1 MDKRSSA
8 SSPAL
13 GNIALFHVTHS
24 GGWVVLSHCGF
35 MFPADYWHWKT
46 FYMFIGHFDFCLLW
60 HVYSSPLLIFF
71 LLILGIIYIFGV
83 IYPRHPKYTCV
94 YLSHSVSCL
103 STFSVIFWW
112 IFISFWVLPF
122 HFQCCFLMD
131 TILNFTEV
139 QYVLFFFFNLYGQC
153 FLCPVEK
160 SASSVYEDF
169 LSSGS
174 ITVLPFIFKSEIV

>member
-1 MDKRSSA
+1 MSSA
-8 SSPAL
+8 ISLWFYVPCWLLTLKNFLYVYWPFWFLS
-13 GNIALFHVTHS
+13 FVTCIFKSFAH
-24 GGWVVLSHCGF
+24 
-35 MFPADYWHWKT
+35 
-46 FYMFIGHFDFCLLW
+46 
-60 HVYSSPLLIFF
+60 FF

-103 STFSVIFWW
+103 SSFSVIFWW
-112 IFISFWVLPF
+112 IFISFWILPF
-122 HFQCCFLMD
+122 HFQRCFLMD

-169 LSSGS
+169 LSSRS